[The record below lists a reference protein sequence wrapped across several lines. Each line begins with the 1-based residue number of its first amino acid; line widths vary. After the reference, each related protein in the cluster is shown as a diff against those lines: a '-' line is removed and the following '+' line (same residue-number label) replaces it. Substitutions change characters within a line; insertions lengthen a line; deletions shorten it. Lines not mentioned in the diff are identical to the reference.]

1 MPSVVLASVF
11 LPDIVA
17 RLRNEM
23 PDYTVTALDLGARD
37 RPITDV
43 EQYRDPL
50 AAADALVPLRG
61 VIEARVLGLTRHCR
75 IIQQVGAGVD
85 TVDRAAAKRLGI
97 AVCNVPSR
105 TGGNADSVAELALMH
120 LIAAGRELKSLQAM
134 VGREDFAAPFA
145 TSLFEKTVVI
155 VGLGNIGRVLARL
168 LRPFRCRVIG
178 IRRHGTST
186 GRRDAGSEVW
196 PPERLAEALAL
207 ADFVTVTIPLTPAT
221 EGILGQR
228 EFASIKPGARVVNVS
243 RGGTIDR
250 EALLE
255 ALRSGRVSAVGL
267 DVFWE
272 EPLPKEDEIL
282 TYEMIGT
289 PHCGGLTDHMLAG
302 TVAAAA
308 ENIRRT
314 VEGGRPRF
322 RVRL

>member
-17 RLRNEM
+17 RMRREL
-23 PDYTVTALDLGARD
+23 PDYTVTAIDLGARD
-37 RPITDV
+37 RPTADV
-43 EQYRDPL
+43 EQHRAVL
-50 AAADALVPLRG
+50 STADALVPLRG
-61 VIEARVLGLTRHCR
+61 VIDARVLRITEHCR

-105 TGGNADSVAELALMH
+105 TGGNAESVAEMALMH

-134 VGREDFAAPFA
+134 VADEDFAAPFA

-178 IRRHGTST
+178 IRRHAATAG
-186 GRRDAGSEVW
+186 GRDGGSEVW
-196 PPERLAEALAL
+196 SPERLAEALAL
-207 ADFVTVTIPLTPAT
+207 ADFVAVTIPLTPAT
-221 EGILGQR
+221 EGIVGQR
-228 EFASIKPGARVVNVS
+228 ELAAIKPGARVVNVS

-250 EALLE
+250 EALIG

-272 EPLPKEDEIL
+272 EPVAREDEIL

-314 VEGGRPRF
+314 LEGGRPRF

>member
-1 MPSVVLASVF
+1 MPAVVLASTF
-11 LPDIVA
+11 LPDIVS
-17 RLRNEM
+17 RMRNEL
-23 PDYTVTALDLGARD
+23 PEYTVTAIDLGTRD
-37 RPITDV
+37 RPPADV
-43 EQYRDPL
+43 EQHRVVL
-50 AAADALVPLRG
+50 RAADALVPLRG
-61 VIEARVLGLTRHCR
+61 VLDARVLGLTEHCR

-85 TVDRAAAKRLGI
+85 SVDRVVAKRLGI

-105 TGGNADSVAELALMH
+105 TGGNAESVAEMALMH
-120 LIAAGRELKSLQAM
+120 LIAAGRELRSLQAM
-134 VGREDFAAPFA
+134 VAREDFAAPFG
-145 TSLFEKTVVI
+145 TSLYGKTVVI
-155 VGLGNIGRVLARL
+155 VGLGNIGRSLARL

-178 IRRHGTST
+178 IRRHGA
-186 GRRDAGSEVW
+186 GGRDAGAEVW
-196 PPERLAEALAL
+196 SPERLVAAVSI
-207 ADFVTVTIPLTPAT
+207 ADFVAVTIPLTPVT
-221 EGILGQR
+221 EGILGR
-228 EFASIKPGARVVNVS
+228 EELAAIKPSARVVNVS